1 MSSFFS
7 NSPHPQTFEKMIVE
21 HIKDIFDILP
31 EQLVLVEMVEK
42 TSELIIEI
50 IG

>member
-1 MSSFFS
+1 
-7 NSPHPQTFEKMIVE
+7 MIIE